1 MAFRIIMKRRS
12 RTEFLCYLISV
23 CNLVF
28 LSIYFTSMGNMERS
42 NVISENSLRRTKE
55 EIVANHVINT
65 KATACK
71 HDGKIR
77 SIEEAVEN
85 IKTTNAILS
94 TAAAPTKPAKELC
107 PRYDQFGFA
116 LGLSR
121 VSLFVLSIVY
131 ND

>member
-1 MAFRIIMKRRS
+1 MKRRS

-42 NVISENSLRRTKE
+42 SSVISKNSLRSE
-55 EIVANHVINT
+55 EENVANDVVKT
-65 KATACK
+65 KATDCK
-71 HDGKIR
+71 HDTKIR
-77 SIEEAVEN
+77 STEEAIQN

-94 TAAAPTKPAKELC
+94 TAAALTKPAKELC

-121 VSLFVLSIVY
+121 VNLFVLSIVY
-131 ND
+131 NMIYH